1 MIYITDS
8 FCGKFS
14 YLYTPWTFSLTKFLH
29 GVLRMFQSIEKS
41 VRWVTFIMSM
51 LVFMFMAHA
60 HHLLCYLVIQ
70 WMHCCGYLM
79 TTTVNAF
86 HDYYS
91 ECIAVVISTAAH
103 RRGSRNIYQEELCIG
118 DGSGDVYWTQSY
130 NDCRKMYLKRH

>member
-60 HHLLCYLVIQ
+60 HHLLWLSRDTVNALLWLSHDYYSECISWLLQ
-70 WMHCCGYLM
+70 WMHCCGYLNSS
-79 TTTVNAF
+79 TQARIQE
-86 HDYYS
+86 Y
-91 ECIAVVISTAAH
+91 IS
-103 RRGSRNIYQEELCIG
+103 RGA
-118 DGSGDVYWTQSY
+118 VYWRWVTGCLL
-130 NDCRKMYLKRH
+130 DTIL